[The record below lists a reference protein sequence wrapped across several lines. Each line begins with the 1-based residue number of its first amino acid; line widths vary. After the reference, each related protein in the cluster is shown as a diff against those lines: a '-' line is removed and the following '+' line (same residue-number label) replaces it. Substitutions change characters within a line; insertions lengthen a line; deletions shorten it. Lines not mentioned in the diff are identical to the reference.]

1 MYLVKIFRSLHECTD
16 EAAIKFTVKNVFNI
30 TKDVVDWFGLGTQL
44 EMKHS
49 RLKKIR
55 REIDTEDGRRY
66 EMISYWLNTDPE
78 ASWEKLSEAMVRVDH
93 RISADK
99 VNKLREILLQ
109 GEPIQTYNAYIYSV
123 YRY

>member
-44 EMKHS
+44 DVKHS

-55 REIDTEDGRRY
+55 REIDTDDGRRN
-66 EMISYWLNTDPE
+66 EMINYWLNTDPE
-78 ASWEKLSEAMVRVDH
+78 ASWEKLSEALVRVDH
-93 RISADK
+93 RILADK

-109 GEPIQTYNAYIYSV
+109 GEPITDL
-123 YRY
+123 